1 MVVSICISLITDG
14 IEHLFMYLFAIY
26 SLRKN
31 VYSHPLPVLKWILN
45 WIIWFLSFIFLLLI
59 CMHSLCVLDINPL
72 PDTWL
77 ASSFSHSEDCLFTLL
92 MITLA
97 I

>member
-1 MVVSICISLITDG
+1 MVLICISLITDDIG
-14 IEHLFMYLFAIY
+14 HLFMYLLAIY
-26 SLRKN
+26 SLCKN
-31 VYSHPLPVLKWILN
+31 VYSGPLPIFKLILN
-45 WIIWFLSFIFLLLI
+45 WIICFFIFIFLLLFY
-59 CMHSLCVLDINPL
+59 MHSLCVLDINPL

-77 ASSFSHSEDCLFTLL
+77 ASTFSLSEDCLFTLL